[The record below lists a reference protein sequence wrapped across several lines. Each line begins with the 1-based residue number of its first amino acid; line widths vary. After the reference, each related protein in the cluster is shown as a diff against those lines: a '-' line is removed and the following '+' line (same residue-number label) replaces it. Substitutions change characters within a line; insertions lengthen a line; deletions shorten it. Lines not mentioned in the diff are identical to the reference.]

1 MRIYSCLILPL
12 IFSLQLSSQEL
23 GFTINYS
30 LIEAKEWNQAT
41 QVYNLSRPFL
51 ANKQPLLRHGMNLG
65 LYYLPN
71 TVNRFSWGPSLSFSF
86 FRSTAANPDFD
97 ISIRSLLLDLG
108 IKLQYQPL
116 ADNRNLNLSLTPNLT
131 ITTLARKLNGEL
143 AILGET
149 EENTPLRSYGL
160 GFGLNTQVSY
170 DYSINA
176 NWSISPMLG
185 AGYYPYLW
193 VNRSEVIF
201 NESAAGDLQ
210 SSTSILGLQGGIIL
224 KRR

>member
-1 MRIYSCLILPL
+1 MRIYKCLILPL
-12 IFSLQLSSQEL
+12 ILSLNLSGQEL
-23 GFTINYS
+23 GFTINYR

-51 ANKQPLLRHGMNLG
+51 ANKQPLLRHGMSLG

-71 TVNRFSWGPSLSFSF
+71 TENRLAWGPSLYFSF
-86 FRSTAANPDFD
+86 FRSAAKNPNFD
-97 ISIRSLLLDLG
+97 ISIQSLLLDLG

-116 ADNRNLNLSLTPNLT
+116 ADNRNLNLSITPNLAL
-131 ITTLARKLNGEL
+131 TTLARKLNGEL
-143 AILGET
+143 AILGKT
-149 EENTPLRSYGL
+149 EEDTPLRSYGL
-160 GFGLNTQVSY
+160 GFGLNTQITY
-170 DYSINA
+170 DYAIHD

-185 AGYYPYLW
+185 ASYYPYLW

-201 NESAAGDLQ
+201 NESAAGSLK
-210 SSTSILGLQGGIIL
+210 SATNILGLQGGVVL